1 MTTDNLKEKVNQ
13 AKEDFIMDV
22 NTLKYATT
30 LMRSDLSEP
39 GLESAVRR
47 VVTSYENYI
56 NSKIEFTNEYFKKD
70 YWENLNENKL

>member
-1 MTTDNLKEKVNQ
+1 MTLAEKVTQ

-30 LMRSDLSEP
+30 LMDTELSGL

-56 NSKIEFTNEYFKKD
+56 NSKIEFTDEYFK
-70 YWENLNENKL
+70 NK